1 MGDSHT
7 LCWLRRSGEQTEVSF
22 GILSSGRLYQSRLLL
37 CAVKTRNLS
46 KGFGVFL
53 LTEAFRG
60 DRQCSHPCPVT
71 WEKQPSF
78 HGAERLETPRSLPQQ
93 VYVHCRF
100 QNTTIRARFSTS
112 PCSRLSGAGVQPIE
126 VPQPPLAHP
135 KPARIVHEDDPLLHN
150 LWRTI
155 VTAAETAVATAP
167 VET

>member
-22 GILSSGRLYQSRLLL
+22 GILSSGRLDQSRLLL

-93 VYVHCRF
+93 VYVVYVHCCGF
-100 QNTTIRARFSTS
+100 KILHVTGAVFHLTL
-112 PCSRLSGAGVQPIE
+112 LSAE
-126 VPQPPLAHP
+126 
-135 KPARIVHEDDPLLHN
+135 
-150 LWRTI
+150 WRGS
-155 VTAAETAVATAP
+155 AAD
-167 VET
+167 